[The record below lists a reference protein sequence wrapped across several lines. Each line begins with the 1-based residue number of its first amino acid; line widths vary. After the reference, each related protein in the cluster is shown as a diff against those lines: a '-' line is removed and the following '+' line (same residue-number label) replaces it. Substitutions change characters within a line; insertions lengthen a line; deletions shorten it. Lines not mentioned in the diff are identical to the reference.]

1 MNETNFNFEVV
12 EGKIRFTFLNEEL
25 DAEQEIE
32 FSKEHSLKI
41 LHYLGRKILGLDL
54 EKAQKMFVD

>member
-1 MNETNFNFEVV
+1 MSNTNFNIKVV

-41 LHYLGRKILGLDL
+41 LHYLGREILGLDF
-54 EKAQKMFVD
+54 EKAQKMYVD